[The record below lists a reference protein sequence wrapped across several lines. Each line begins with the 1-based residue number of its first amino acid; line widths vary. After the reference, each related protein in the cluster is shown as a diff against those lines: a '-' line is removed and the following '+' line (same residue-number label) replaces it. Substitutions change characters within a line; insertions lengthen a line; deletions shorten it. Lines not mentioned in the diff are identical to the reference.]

1 MAKQSEMYMN
11 GGRCIGLREY
21 LDRGQRRAK
30 QIRALIKVGKTNAQ
44 IARETGVSAERVRQI
59 RENGK

>member
-11 GGRCIGLREY
+11 GSRCIGLREY

-30 QIRALIKVGKTNAQ
+30 QIRALIRAGKTNAQ